1 MRYLVLFSLL
11 SLASLSFGQ
20 NVGIGISTPQSKLH
34 VKPNNAA
41 ALQIDP
47 FGPAAGQTAD
57 LRFLEPTGAGT
68 NFVGFKAPDVIPA
81 NVVWVLRLQM
91 VRVRRCFRRTV
102 QVTCTGSHCRG
113 WVARLRLRGIVIPV
127 MVSRAEFS

>member
-1 MRYLVLFSLL
+1 MRSLFFLL
-11 SLASLSFGQ
+11 FTCLCLCVYSQ

-34 VKPNNAA
+34 VKPNTAA

-81 NVVWVLRLQM
+81 DVVWVLPPADGAGTQVLSTDGAGNLYWQPLPG
-91 VRVRRCFRRTV
+91 VGSTTTV
-102 QVTCTGSHCRG
+102 AGHCYTCDG
-113 WVARLRLRGIVIPV
+113 
-127 MVSRAEFS
+127 F

>member
-1 MRYLVLFSLL
+1 MRYIVLFSLL

-68 NFVGFKAPDVIPA
+68 NYVGFKAPDVIPA
-81 NVVWVLRLQM
+81 NVVWVLPPADGAGTQVLSTDGAGNLYWQPLPG
-91 VRVRRCFRRTV
+91 VGSTTTV
-102 QVTCTGSHCRG
+102 AGHCYTCDG
-113 WVARLRLRGIVIPV
+113 
-127 MVSRAEFS
+127 F